1 VQLMGSGRATARRSV
16 LARVEFGVGGIPG
29 HGRTRGLSLSGPEGS
44 SYSTRSC
51 CARQS
56 VLSRARNGPF
66 RVLGPHARNLT
77 KFWWVPSSGSES
89 PLMWPHVAR
98 LGGRADTCR
107 ARLFARAAFAHRD
120 LRNCF
125 EFPPVLFPDCRPGG
139 GFRRG
144 SLGAARS
151 RRAAEG
157 AASKECV
164 RMRRKLEL
172 PVVLSA
178 RCERRCVVCFNA
190 FVDFAQSVLC
200 SVYLA
205 CVSFGK

>member
-1 VQLMGSGRATARRSV
+1 MTGAATGASRSRRGVSTWGGTTHRH
-16 LARVEFGVGGIPG
+16 ARVHLRGV
-29 HGRTRGLSLSGPEGS
+29 
-44 SYSTRSC
+44 
-51 CARQS
+51 
-56 VLSRARNGPF
+56 
-66 RVLGPHARNLT
+66 
-77 KFWWVPSSGSES
+77 VPSSGSES

-107 ARLFARAAFAHRD
+107 ARLFARATFAHRD

-139 GFRRG
+139 GFQRG